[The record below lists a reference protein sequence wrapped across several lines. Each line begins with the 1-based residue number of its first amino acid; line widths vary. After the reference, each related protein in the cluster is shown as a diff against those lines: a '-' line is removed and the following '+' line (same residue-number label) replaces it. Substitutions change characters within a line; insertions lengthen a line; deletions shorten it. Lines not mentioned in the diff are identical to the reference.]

1 MFEHFLIRLLN
12 GLHRPGRPIPKG
24 RDLVLGITETTER
37 REPVIFRE
45 ALRPMHLGIIGL
57 SGVGKSYLLENLIR
71 QDIDHGTGFVV
82 FDVHGDLAD
91 NILAYLAEITQ
102 NNHELLRK
110 VVVIEPFDTIASI
123 GFNPLERTEGSTAH
137 FQAQQLAHVLRS
149 RWEAKSFGPRS
160 EELLRNAL
168 YTLSEHNL
176 TLLELPALLT
186 DQNFR
191 MKLVE
196 TLEDAAVVEYWTN
209 RYGRQSA
216 GMQAMYREPVLTRV
230 SSFLSDPQ
238 IRAIVGQGRSTF
250 SFEDAIRQGQWV
262 VVNLS
267 KGRLGENSAILGSLF
282 FTKLELAVLAQA
294 RIAQEYRRLFAVYA
308 DELQNLVGTNVA
320 TLIAEAR
327 KYRVSITTGQQFWTQ
342 LSPSMRAAVLGMG
355 ARVFFRL
362 HYHDAAE
369 LAGELHAS
377 RRGWY
382 TEILTRL
389 PRGEGIFRDS
399 GGFPV
404 PFRVIAHRPSESSGE
419 EIESVRAHSRL
430 LHCKGREEIEKEI
443 AERYLKRFE
452 PYEAMS

>member
-12 GLHRPGRPIPKG
+12 GLHRPGRPIPRG

-45 ALRPMHLGIIGL
+45 ALRSMHLGIIGL

-91 NILAYLAEITQ
+91 NILSYLAEIAHE
-102 NNHELLRK
+102 NHELLR
-110 VVVIEPFDTIASI
+110 S
-123 GFNPLERTEGSTAH
+123 
-137 FQAQQLAHVLRS
+137 S

-186 DQNFR
+186 DQDFR

-377 RRGWY
+377 RRAWY

-404 PFRVIAHRPSESSGE
+404 PFRVISHRPSESSGE

-430 LHCKGREEIEKEI
+430 LHCKDRDEIEKEI
-443 AERYLKRFE
+443 AERHLKRFE
-452 PYEAMS
+452 PYEAMP